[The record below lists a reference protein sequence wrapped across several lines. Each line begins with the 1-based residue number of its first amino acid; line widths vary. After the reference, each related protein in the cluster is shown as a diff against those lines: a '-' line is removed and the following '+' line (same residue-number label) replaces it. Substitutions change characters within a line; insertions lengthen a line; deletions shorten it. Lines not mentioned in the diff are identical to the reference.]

1 MYRVLWIDDQYQDES
16 MIQFA
21 IEAENEDLLL
31 DGYSSFE
38 EGFEALER
46 NLEHYDVILLDGL
59 FFEKKGQ
66 EAGTEDESGIGM
78 AIKKIYE
85 LKSRKVFPWFVLS
98 GKDKFTKGENTL
110 LKANKANCYDKTKPS
125 DVVKLFEE
133 MKLAA
138 SQQPDAQLKY
148 KYSEL
153 LEVCSDK
160 LLGSENFTSLFALI
174 KHVENLE
181 KISNTG
187 DMLAPIRKTIER
199 MFTRMAEKGIIPEAI
214 LSNEGW
220 INGSSKFLAN
230 KHSDYEHVSEIT
242 PPLISENFYRLLN
255 ITQDGLHGDGALR
268 FKVDNY
274 LKATQ
279 SDFLYRS
286 CVYLLFD
293 LLIWFKEFMENN
305 SDNDT
310 NEARWKRKV
319 CIGDWITGTVSRVA
333 ENGWGTF
340 KPDNDIKL
348 IGIPP
353 PMLKDND
360 IKEGDSIKVIT
371 MPSDDSKKTH
381 IKDIRKDND

>member
-148 KYSEL
+148 K
-153 LEVCSDK
+153 
-160 LLGSENFTSLFALI
+160 
-174 KHVENLE
+174 
-181 KISNTG
+181 
-187 DMLAPIRKTIER
+187 
-199 MFTRMAEKGIIPEAI
+199 
-214 LSNEGW
+214 
-220 INGSSKFLAN
+220 
-230 KHSDYEHVSEIT
+230 
-242 PPLISENFYRLLN
+242 
-255 ITQDGLHGDGALR
+255 
-268 FKVDNY
+268 
-274 LKATQ
+274 
-279 SDFLYRS
+279 
-286 CVYLLFD
+286 
-293 LLIWFKEFMENN
+293 
-305 SDNDT
+305 
-310 NEARWKRKV
+310 
-319 CIGDWITGTVSRVA
+319 
-333 ENGWGTF
+333 
-340 KPDNDIKL
+340 
-348 IGIPP
+348 
-353 PMLKDND
+353 
-360 IKEGDSIKVIT
+360 
-371 MPSDDSKKTH
+371 
-381 IKDIRKDND
+381 